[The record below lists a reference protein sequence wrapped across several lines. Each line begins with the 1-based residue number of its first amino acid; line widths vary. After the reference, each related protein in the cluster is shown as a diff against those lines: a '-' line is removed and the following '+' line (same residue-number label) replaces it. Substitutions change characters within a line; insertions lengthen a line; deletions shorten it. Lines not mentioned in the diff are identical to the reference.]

1 MHLLLGQ
8 HSAHLSLRRYFDFE
22 ALAEVATQ
30 VTRNLNQI
38 IDVNYYPVDTA
49 RRSNM
54 RHRPI
59 GMGVQVTTSRC
70 LLPSAALRCMLPP
83 LTLLLCSCYALM
95 HHMRLGHQGGSARSC
110 PQPLAARPLI
120 GLGAG

>member
-1 MHLLLGQ
+1 
-8 HSAHLSLRRYFDFE
+8 
-22 ALAEVATQ
+22 VATQ

-59 GMGVQVTTSRC
+59 GMGVQAR
-70 LLPSAALRCMLPP
+70 LPLPAAWYHLVLQQFAPGA
-83 LTLLLCSCYALM
+83 S
-95 HHMRLGHQGGSARSC
+95 GGS
-110 PQPLAARPLI
+110 PLPAV
-120 GLGAG
+120 GGSTAG

>member
-1 MHLLLGQ
+1 MHLRTQIWNIGQ
-8 HSAHLSLRRYFDFE
+8 HSARLSSRRYFDFE

-59 GMGVQVTTSRC
+59 GMGVQVTASRFLLPDAAC
-70 LLPSAALRCMLPP
+70 LLAFLVGCSPP
-83 LTLLLCSCYALM
+83 QVRHAGAWTVST
-95 HHMRLGHQGGSARSC
+95 
-110 PQPLAARPLI
+110 RP
-120 GLGAG
+120 AW

>member
-1 MHLLLGQ
+1 MH
-8 HSAHLSLRRYFDFE
+8 RYFDFE

-59 GMGVQVTTSRC
+59 GMGVQVTASC
-70 LLPSAALRCMLPP
+70 LLLLPA
-83 LTLLLCSCYALM
+83 SCW
-95 HHMRLGHQGGSARSC
+95 
-110 PQPLAARPLI
+110 RPLP
-120 GLGAG
+120 AAP

>member
-1 MHLLLGQ
+1 LH
-8 HSAHLSLRRYFDFE
+8 RYFDFE

-59 GMGVQVTTSRC
+59 GMGVQVTTSC
-70 LLPSAALRCMLPP
+70 FLLPAAPYCCLPP
-83 LTLLLCSCYALM
+83 
-95 HHMRLGHQGGSARSC
+95 
-110 PQPLAARPLI
+110 AA
-120 GLGAG
+120 A

>member
-1 MHLLLGQ
+1 
-8 HSAHLSLRRYFDFE
+8 
-22 ALAEVATQ
+22 VATQ

-59 GMGVQVTTSRC
+59 GMGVQVHS
-70 LLPSAALRCMLPP
+70 LLPAACCFLLPAVQRTDAP
-83 LTLLLCSCYALM
+83 
-95 HHMRLGHQGGSARSC
+95 H
-110 PQPLAARPLI
+110 
-120 GLGAG
+120 